1 MVNLTEKPYN
11 LTEKE
16 VQWVQETI
24 EKMSIKEKIGQL
36 FFHFFDNIEDEYV
49 SSVIENYSIGGIR
62 YNNETAQ
69 KLQKF
74 INHAQSSS
82 KTPLFIAA
90 NCDAGGNGAMKD
102 GTYIASGAQVEA
114 SGSEEL
120 AYQVG
125 LVSGR
130 EAKAIGVNWNFGPNA
145 DILFN
150 WRNTIV
156 NTRAYGSN
164 PENVI
169 KYDRAFIKGLNES
182 DVLACLKHFPG
193 DGVEE
198 RDQHLLL
205 GVNDQSVEEWEESF
219 GKVYQTAIDEGL
231 PTIMAGQIAL
241 PNYQKQL
248 VPGMTDQEVLPATL
262 APELITDLLKGKM
275 NFNGLVVT
283 DASHMIGMASS
294 MKRRDYVPR
303 AIAAGCDMFLFF
315 NDLEEDFEFM
325 LNGYKEGVITEER
338 LQDALERIL
347 GLKAA
352 LNLHTKQEEGSLF
365 AKEDELSI
373 VGCQE
378 HLNMQEQ
385 AAENSITL
393 VKNTKNELP
402 ITPET
407 HKRIK
412 LYTLY
417 GEEGGAFGFTKES
430 QKVIIEELEKA
441 GFEVHLH
448 TNIERPKGKT
458 VEYAQNYD
466 AAFVF
471 ADVQGYATENNVRI
485 RWGASTSNEIP
496 WYVHEI
502 PTVFVSLNFTT
513 HLTDVPMV
521 KTYINAYKNSRAAI
535 RLTIEKIMGL
545 SEFKGNYNENVFCE
559 MWQSRL

>member
-1 MVNLTEKPYN
+1 MVDLTSKPYN
-11 LTEKE
+11 LSLADIE
-16 VQWVQETI
+16 WVKDTI
-24 EKMSIKEKIGQL
+24 ENMSVEEKIGQL
-36 FFHFFDNIEDEYV
+36 FFHFFDNMGTDYV
-49 SSVIENYSIGGIR
+49 SSVIENYHIGGVR
-62 YNNETAQ
+62 YNNESPKT
-69 KLQKF
+69 LQAF
-74 INHAQSSS
+74 INHAQKAS
-82 KTPLFIAA
+82 KLPLFIAA
-90 NCDAGGNGAMKD
+90 NCDAGGNGAMKG

-114 SGSEEL
+114 SQNDQI

-156 NTRAYGSN
+156 NTRAYGSD
-164 PENVI
+164 PEKII

-182 DVLACLKHFPG
+182 DILACLKHFPG

-198 RDQHLLL
+198 RDQHLLM
-205 GVNDQSVEEWEESF
+205 GVNDLSVDAWEESF

-241 PNYQKQL
+241 PNYQKKL
-248 VPGMTDQEVLPATL
+248 RPELKDSDILPATL

-275 NFNGLVVT
+275 KFNGIVVT

-294 MKRRDYVPR
+294 MKRRDYVPQ

-315 NDLEEDFEFM
+315 NDLDEDFTFM
-325 LNGYKEGVITEER
+325 LEGYKNGIITDER

-347 GLKAA
+347 GLKASLKLHQKSLITDEDA
-352 LNLHTKQEEGSLF
+352 LSVIGN
-365 AKEDELSI
+365 
-373 VGCQE
+373 QE
-378 HLNMQEQ
+378 HLDFQRK
-385 AAENSITL
+385 AADCAITL

-402 ITPET
+402 ITPES

-417 GEEGGAFGFTKES
+417 GEEGGAFGFTKDS
-430 QKVIIEELEKA
+430 QQIIIEELEKV

-448 TNIERPKGKT
+448 TQIERAKGKT
-458 VEYAQNYD
+458 VEYAKNYD

-471 ADVQGYATENNVRI
+471 SDVQGYATENNVRI

-496 WYVHEI
+496 WYVHEV
-502 PTVFVSLNFTT
+502 PTVFVSLNYTT

-521 KTYINAYKNSRAAI
+521 KTYINAYKNTRNSI
-535 RLTIEKIMGL
+535 QLTIEKIMGR
-545 SEFKGNYNENVFCE
+545 SEFKGQHNENVFCD

>member
-1 MVNLTEKPYN
+1 MVDLTAKPYK
-11 LTEKE
+11 LSQQDIE
-16 VQWVQETI
+16 WVQETI
-24 EKMSIKEKIGQL
+24 KEMSLEEKIGQL
-36 FFHFFDNIEDEYV
+36 FFHFFDKFEDDYV
-49 SSVIENYSIGGIR
+49 FSVIKNYHIGGMR
-62 YNNETAQ
+62 YNNESAET
-69 KLQKF
+69 LQTF
-74 INHAQSSS
+74 INKAQQTS
-82 KTPLFIAA
+82 KLPLFVAA
-90 NCDAGGNGAMKD
+90 NCDAGGNGAMKN

-114 SGSEEL
+114 SQSEEI
-120 AYQVG
+120 AYNVG

-156 NTRAYGSN
+156 NTRAYGSD
-164 PENVI
+164 PEAVI
-169 KYDRAFIKGLNES
+169 KYDRSFIEGVNES
-182 DVLACLKHFPG
+182 GILSCLKHFPG

-205 GVNDQSVEEWEESF
+205 GVNDQTVEEWEQSF

-241 PNYQKQL
+241 PNYQKAL
-248 VPGMTDQEVLPATL
+248 RPGLEDKDVLPATL
-262 APELITDLLKGKM
+262 APELITDLLKEKM
-275 NFNGLVVT
+275 NFNGLVIT
-283 DASHMIGMASS
+283 DASHMIGMAAS
-294 MKRRDYVPR
+294 MKRRDYVPQ

-315 NDLEEDFEFM
+315 NDLEEDFNFM
-325 LNGYKEGVITEER
+325 LDGYKNGVITEER

-347 GLKAA
+347 GLKAT
-352 LNLHTKQEEGSLF
+352 LQLHKKELVSKKEELTVIGS
-365 AKEDELSI
+365 
-373 VGCQE
+373 QE
-378 HLNMQEQ
+378 HLDMQKD
-385 AAENSITL
+385 AAEKAITL

-407 HKRIK
+407 HKRII

-417 GEEGGAFGFTKES
+417 GEEGGAFGFTKDS
-430 QKVIIEELEKA
+430 QKVIIEELERA

-448 TNIERPKGKT
+448 TQIERAKGKT
-458 VEYAQNYD
+458 VEYAEKYD
-466 AAFVF
+466 AALVF

-496 WYVHEI
+496 WYVHEV
-502 PTVFVSLNFTT
+502 PTVFVSLNYTT

-521 KTYINAYKNSRAAI
+521 KTYINAYKNTRAAI
-535 RLTIEKIMGL
+535 RLTIEKIMGK
-545 SEFKGNYNENVFCE
+545 SEFKGKYNENVFCE

>member
-1 MVNLTEKPYN
+1 MVNLASKPYN
-11 LTEKE
+11 LSPVDIE
-16 VQWVQETI
+16 WVSDTI
-24 EKMSIKEKIGQL
+24 ANMSLEEKIGQL
-36 FFHFFDNIEDEYV
+36 FFHFFDNMDTDYV
-49 SSVIENYSIGGIR
+49 SSVIKNYHIGGVR
-62 YNNETAQ
+62 YNNESS
-69 KLQKF
+69 KSLQAF
-74 INHAQSSS
+74 INHAQQTS
-82 KTPLFIAA
+82 KLPLFIAA
-90 NCDAGGNGAMKD
+90 NCDAGGNGAMRD

-114 SGSEEL
+114 TQSNQI

-156 NTRAYGSN
+156 NTRAYGSD
-164 PENVI
+164 PEKVI
-169 KYDRAFIKGLNES
+169 QYDRAFIKGLNES

-198 RDQHLLL
+198 RDHHLLM
-205 GVNDQSVEEWEESF
+205 GVNDLSVDEWEASF
-219 GKVYQTAIDEGL
+219 GRVYQTAIDEGL

-241 PNYQKQL
+241 PNYQKKL
-248 VPGMTDQEVLPATL
+248 RPGLRDEDVLPATL

-275 NFNGLVVT
+275 QFNGLVVT
-283 DASHMIGMASS
+283 DASHMIGMAAS
-294 MKRRDYVPR
+294 MKRRDYVPQ

-315 NDLEEDFEFM
+315 NDLEEDFAFM
-325 LNGYKEGVITEER
+325 LEGYKNGVITEER

-347 GLKAA
+347 GLKAS
-352 LNLHTKQEEGSLF
+352 LQLHQKSLV
-365 AKEDELSI
+365 ADEATLSV
-373 VGCQE
+373 VGNQE
-378 HLNMQEQ
+378 HLKLQRE
-385 AAENSITL
+385 AADRAITL

-417 GEEGGAFGFTKES
+417 GEEGGAFGFTKDS
-430 QKVIIEELEKA
+430 QHIIIEELEKV

-448 TNIERPKGKT
+448 TQIERAKGKT
-458 VEYAQNYD
+458 VEYAENYD

-502 PTVFVSLNFTT
+502 PTIFVSLNYTT

-521 KTYINAYKNSRAAI
+521 KAYINAYKNSRTSI
-535 RLTIEKIMGL
+535 QLTIEKIMGR
-545 SEFKGNYNENVFCE
+545 SEFKGHHNENVFCD